1 MKKIVLGSM
10 LKVTGKRN
18 IMIYM
23 KVFKVTT
30 HHTCSKNDATCTS
43 LKTTKH
49 GLIQK
54 QVLSPPSPRY

>member
-1 MKKIVLGSM
+1 M

-23 KVFKVTT
+23 KVFKVTPAL
-30 HHTCSKNDATCTS
+30 KNDATCTS

-54 QVLSPPSPRY
+54 QVLFPSPPFIDTLN